1 MYRAL
6 AESDLRN
13 DRIFDDVLRA
23 LEDGY
28 HPLVLTERRDHLERL
43 ALRFHSFVRM
53 VIVFRGSMPARERAA
68 ALTTLRSADP
78 VERLVLATGRYL
90 GEGFDCAR
98 LDTLFLTLP
107 ISWKGTLAQYVG
119 RLHREHIDKHD
130 VLVVDYVELGARLTT
145 NARRIAALIPSCA
158 YHCITSKDIARMLP
172 IHRGDEF
179 AAIEIFQRYDCG
191 SQIRPRKRHLTPE
204 LQAEPHR
211 LDARTMLQQ
220 FF

>member
-23 LEDGY
+23 LEDGR

-53 VIVFRGSMPARERAA
+53 VIVFRGSMSARERAA

-98 LDTLFLTLP
+98 LDTLCLTLP

-119 RLHREHIDKHD
+119 RLHREHVDKHD
-130 VLVVDYVELGARLTT
+130 VLVVDYVELGVPMLA
-145 NARRIAALIPSCA
+145 RIAARRQAGYRNL
-158 YHCITSKDIARMLP
+158 
-172 IHRGDEF
+172 
-179 AAIEIFQRYDCG
+179 RYAV
-191 SQIRPRKRHLTPE
+191 KTV
-204 LQAEPHR
+204 
-211 LDARTMLQQ
+211 DASASEAVSVDGHTLLYSGGEWVS
-220 FF
+220 